1 MAGSRVPSGSL
12 RNHASSAN
20 KAPKGGVFSSQPS
33 APKLKPGTF
42 TESSDNDSDSS
53 SSSSSSDSN
62 GSDSG
67 KNAAR
72 QTPVSKKKKANVA
85 QATPAKSP
93 TVNGLKAPAKK
104 EQTSKNI
111 KKEATSSSSASSES
125 SSGSDSDSA
134 SSSDEKP
141 TNARARDEELKKSI
155 KPEPVA
161 ADESESSSASASES
175 VSDSDSGSVSEEV
188 HSTAKTDKKQ
198 ATPSK
203 LKAKAAQQVAP
214 SESQSESESDSQSSS
229 QENSAES
236 ESESDDES
244 EDPEAQIQQQIKND
258 VKSAKATKTRGSA
271 SPSKTETSNKKVK
284 TSNASDLKDADG
296 DIEMMDQ
303 STALTNGG
311 APTKVGSVP
320 EFVAPDFHLRK
331 LDGSIGASDV
341 AGFFEKAKM
350 EGKQV
355 WYITAPASLPVT
367 VVQDLTIPMDQ
378 AQKGLPVLTHN
389 GDDYRLAFDD
399 PSASSSFRLLIPN
412 KKGQEYSELGR
423 PVNQT
428 MHFTRSETF
437 PPEGP
442 ASVTTTQTISKT
454 TRPARPQPEGLRARY
469 TPLGV
474 PASKPTLTPIAGS
487 QKNKSLSNVAAKEE
501 AAISTPKSSSKK
513 KRKHDGENGPAA
525 TPANKDSSKSASAE
539 KSAKKQKTNRDHE
552 HTVDRQPSRR
562 ETPVP
567 LPPHFSAGSSPSPS
581 LSSSR
586 AGPAAPSA
594 TQPAPVARRSAS
606 PGARLPSTQLPP
618 KQTPI
623 PIPVPVKLSSAM
635 SSPASKAKEKKKSK
649 ASLPSV
655 DKDAARLGERAAA
668 RSPERPSKKRATSPT
683 KNTPILPPRHSNK
696 GKSST

>member
-1 MAGSRVPSGSL
+1 MAGPRLPSGSL
-12 RNHASSAN
+12 RNHASSAS

-33 APKLKPGTF
+33 APKVKPGTF
-42 TESSDNDSDSS
+42 VDNSSDSDSDSS
-53 SSSSSSDSN
+53 SSSSDSDDSDS
-62 GSDSG
+62 D
-67 KNAAR
+67 KKTTR
-72 QTPVSKKKKANVA
+72 QTPLPKKKADVA
-85 QATPAKSP
+85 RATPAKSP
-93 TVNGLKAPAKK
+93 TINGIKVPDKK
-104 EQTSKNI
+104 EQTSKNN
-111 KKEATSSSSASSES
+111 KNEATSSSSASSES
-125 SSGSDSDSA
+125 SSDSGSDSDSA

-141 TNARARDEELKKSI
+141 TNARATGEELKKST
-155 KPEPVA
+155 KPEPAA
-161 ADESESSSASASES
+161 ADDSQSSSASE
-175 VSDSDSGSVSEEV
+175 DDSGSDSVDEKAKAKKATV
-188 HSTAKTDKKQ
+188 KTDKKQ

-203 LKAKAAQQVAP
+203 PKAKAARQDTP
-214 SESQSESESDSQSSS
+214 SESESDSQSSS
-229 QENSAES
+229 QASSAES
-236 ESESDDES
+236 ESESGDES
-244 EDPEAQIQQQIKND
+244 EDPEAQIQQQIKDD
-258 VKSAKATKTRGSA
+258 VKSAKAKKGRGSA
-271 SPSKTETSNKKVK
+271 STPQVETSNKKVK
-284 TSNASDLKDADG
+284 VSKPSVLKDADG

-303 STALTNGG
+303 SNALTNGG

-331 LDGSIGASDV
+331 LDGSINASDV
-341 AGFFEKAKM
+341 AGFFENAQM

-399 PSASSSFRLLIPN
+399 PSASSSFRLLIPH

-442 ASVTTTQTISKT
+442 ASVTTTQTVSKT

-474 PASKPTLTPIAGS
+474 PASKKPLTPIAGS
-487 QKNKSLSNVAAKEE
+487 QKNKSVANVAAQEA

-539 KSAKKQKTNRDHE
+539 KSAKKQKTNRDRE
-552 HTVDRQPSRR
+552 RTVDGQASGK

-567 LPPHFSAGSSPSPS
+567 LPTHFSANSSSSP
-581 LSSSR
+581 R
-586 AGPAAPSA
+586 AGTAAPSA
-594 TQPAPVARRSAS
+594 TQPAPVVKRSAS
-606 PGARLPSTQLPP
+606 PGVRLPSTQLPA
-618 KQTPI
+618 KESPI
-623 PIPVPVKLSSAM
+623 PIPFPAKLSSAV
-635 SSPASKAKEKKKSK
+635 SPLGTMARDGKEKKDRKKGK
-649 ASLPSV
+649 ANLLSA
-655 DKDAARLGERAAA
+655 DMDAARFSEVAAA
-668 RSPERPSKKRATSPT
+668 RSPEKSEKSPEKRARTPK
-683 KNTPILPPRHSNK
+683 KNTPIPPPRHDGR
-696 GKSST
+696 GKFS